1 MEYLLFIF
9 AKHEKNQEKF
19 VKILAEDITNVS
31 EDSDINFYYGPESII
46 YSFKSKESFEDLK
59 DFFNMLLGVT
69 GITYFMMPFVPDK
82 MSYWIDPKVHD
93 TLLKTDNNDIREELD
108 EETIL
113 KVQNLLFGDIIEDVD
128 IIEIKNNTLTL
139 DEILDKINE
148 FGINS
153 LSLEEQKQL
162 EIYSILFEGY

>member
-31 EDSDINFYYGPESII
+31 EGSDVNFYFGPESII
-46 YSFKSKESFEDLK
+46 YSFKSTESIDDLK
-59 DFFNMLLGVT
+59 EFFNMLLGIT
-69 GITYFMMPFVPDK
+69 GITYFMIPFQPDK
-82 MSYWIDPKVHD
+82 MSYWIDPKVHQK
-93 TLLKTDNNDIREELD
+93 LLKTDIDNIREELD
-108 EETIL
+108 EETVL
-113 KVQNLLFGDIIEDVD
+113 KVQKLLFGEIIEDID
-128 IIEIKNNTLTL
+128 FTEISSPIPSL

-153 LSLEEQKQL
+153 LSLEEKKQL
-162 EIYSILFEGY
+162 ETYSKK

>member
-1 MEYLLFIF
+1 
-9 AKHEKNQEKF
+9 
-19 VKILAEDITNVS
+19 
-31 EDSDINFYYGPESII
+31 
-46 YSFKSKESFEDLK
+46 
-59 DFFNMLLGVT
+59 
-69 GITYFMMPFVPDK
+69 

-162 EIYSILFEGY
+162 EIYSKK

>member
-31 EDSDINFYYGPESII
+31 EGSDVNFYFGPESII
-46 YSFKSKESFEDLK
+46 YSFKSTESIDDLK
-59 DFFNMLLGVT
+59 EFFNMLLGIT
-69 GITYFMMPFVPDK
+69 GITYFMIPFQPDK
-82 MSYWIDPKVHD
+82 MSYWIDPKVHQK
-93 TLLKTDNNDIREELD
+93 LLKTDIDNIREELD
-108 EETIL
+108 EETVL
-113 KVQNLLFGDIIEDVD
+113 KVQKLLFGEIIEDID
-128 IIEIKNNTLTL
+128 FTEISSPIPSL

-153 LSLEEQKQL
+153 LSSEEKKQL
-162 EIYSILFEGY
+162 ETYSKK